1 MKLITKP
8 DDPFDYLLGLKKG
21 GFQRTH
27 GEEFD
32 PSLLSKS
39 GPHIGVASVEDREID
54 IARQIREVVES
65 NIVIPKDMYIDDGD
79 MPTAQNFYQWIT
91 EDRFGAIGEERPF
104 MEQLIW
110 ATIAFNE
117 ACHVCSDKEWL
128 YHTHKVDDTYAK
140 FERKVALFEF
150 GRCPHCGTTRADQI
164 NKGQMKY
171 INELAVNAGQRCVV
185 ANTPVLTEHGVF
197 RIVDTLPQNLTYGFT
212 PFSINVHNGTE
223 IESTVFAFKA
233 RPEPIYKVT
242 FSNGCWIAGTKDHP
256 ILTKDGFVTLGDIT
270 VGTPVDFQYG
280 MRQFGNVELPK
291 YEAREYGINFSRG
304 DVPPRLRLGN
314 SAVYEEFL
322 RGLFL
327 SNGRRAFPNM
337 DVLNDVSAMLF
348 NVGVPHRIEA
358 PSIVLS
364 PEQYDLLHGGVFE
377 RGSVTETVTS
387 VKIDGTAETFD
398 YTLPSSHRFVTGG
411 VISHNSGKS
420 QTVGGFLSPYLTHRM
435 LKLQKPAAY
444 YGLTRNTVL
453 HGTFVA
459 LTYVQAKDT
468 LWTPFYG
475 AISESKWFREYH
487 ALMRHYENKYGES
500 LLKFNDTFVLYR
512 HRGLTIYPAGPDKRI
527 LRGRTRYLASCFVG
541 DTLISTNNGLI
552 PIKDS
557 NLVGMTTRR
566 GSSERPITNWARMR
580 FADDI
585 VEVKLKNGMVLKV
598 TGDHKVLTIGTDLK
612 LRRTEANNLFGKY
625 VGVTLGGD
633 FPEPSADEAQ
643 KLYECVEAFESRGIV
658 PQSALSLSKD
668 ATFDFVNTITRDMLQ
683 PLLFL
688 STEDYAKT
696 LQLILARCGI
706 ISHRRDILL
715 SVEFGADTS
724 TDTPHHLQDY
734 YKKGDPNIVWV
745 EVVSVSKAKPE
756 WVYDVT
762 VDAKDH
768 MLTANGIIAK
778 NCDEIAYFDSNKDS
792 AKVKVNAHEIY
803 DALTNSL
810 YTLRA
815 AAERLVRHGY
825 EDVFSGY
832 SMNVTSPVAKN
843 DMIHV
848 LGKRAEESDS
858 MYYVHRP
865 TWEVNPDFPR
875 NSKLITEA
883 YRKDPESA
891 DKNFGANPPLIAN
904 PFLANHKMIRDLED
918 FDRKNAMRV
927 RPVMKNSIKAG
938 QGYMYGELDK
948 IKRRKQAS
956 MCAIDAGSTDNSFS
970 IAMGHRDGLNLVV
983 DLVSEVIPLPG
994 FRINHSLTYSELI
1007 LPAMEARNVRVLL
1020 ADRWNSI
1027 KLLDDAAIDRGDPES
1042 EEPTFIAKQYSLK
1055 YRDLVSVRTCIEQG
1069 IVRLPKSEIP
1079 VKTLLDV
1086 QDSDYRDFYA
1096 GKPVAHLFKQLFTI
1110 KDLEK
1115 SVGKGD
1121 GYTDDTWRAVALLVW
1136 GLLEEEFAGFLEAA
1150 PDEIVTVRPSAIAAS
1165 KLYSGGGGSVGN
1177 GGGSLTTINGAP
1189 LAMIGRGKR

>member
-1 MKLITKP
+1 MKLVTKP

-27 GEEFD
+27 GDEFD
-32 PSLLSKS
+32 PSQLAKS
-39 GPHIGVASVEDREID
+39 GPIIGLASVEDREID

-110 ATIAFNE
+110 ATIAFND

-197 RIVDTLPQNLTYGFT
+197 RIVDTLPQNLAYGFT
-212 PFSINVHNGTE
+212 PFSLNVHNGTE
-223 IESTVFAFKA
+223 IEATSFAFKA
-233 RPEPIYKVT
+233 KPEPIYKVT

-280 MRQFGNVELPK
+280 MRQFGTVQLPK
-291 YEAREYGINFSRG
+291 DEARIHGINFSHG
-304 DVPPRLRLGN
+304 DIPPRLRLGN
-314 SAVYEEFL
+314 AAVYEEFL

-327 SNGRRAFPNM
+327 SCNRRAFSNM

-377 RGSVTETVTS
+377 RGSVAETVTS

-500 LLKFNDTFVLYR
+500 LLKFNDTFVMYR
-512 HRGLTIYPAGPDKRI
+512 HRGLTVYPAGPDRRI
-527 LRGRTRYLASCFVG
+527 LRGRTRFLAS
-541 DTLISTNNGLI
+541 
-552 PIKDS
+552 
-557 NLVGMTTRR
+557 
-566 GSSERPITNWARMR
+566 
-580 FADDI
+580 
-585 VEVKLKNGMVLKV
+585 
-598 TGDHKVLTIGTDLK
+598 
-612 LRRTEANNLFGKY
+612 
-625 VGVTLGGD
+625 
-633 FPEPSADEAQ
+633 
-643 KLYECVEAFESRGIV
+643 
-658 PQSALSLSKD
+658 
-668 ATFDFVNTITRDMLQ
+668 
-683 PLLFL
+683 
-688 STEDYAKT
+688 
-696 LQLILARCGI
+696 
-706 ISHRRDILL
+706 
-715 SVEFGADTS
+715 
-724 TDTPHHLQDY
+724 
-734 YKKGDPNIVWV
+734 
-745 EVVSVSKAKPE
+745 
-756 WVYDVT
+756 
-762 VDAKDH
+762 
-768 MLTANGIIAK
+768 
-778 NCDEIAYFDSNKDS
+778 CDEIAYFDSNKDS

-904 PFLANHKMIRDLED
+904 PFLSNHKMIRDLED
-918 FDRKNAMRV
+918 FDRKNAIRV

-970 IAMGHRDGLNLVV
+970 IAAGHRDGLNLVV
-983 DLVSEVIPLPG
+983 DLVAEVIPLPG

-1007 LPAMEARNVRVLL
+1007 LPVMEARNVRVLL

-1027 KLLDDAAIDRGDPES
+1027 KLLDDAALDRGDPDS

-1069 IVRLPKSEIP
+1069 IVRLPKAEIP

-1086 QDSDYRDFYA
+1086 QDSDYREFYA

-1150 PDEIVTVRPSAIAAS
+1150 PDEVVTTRPSALAAS